1 MRFSAERIRE
11 LAAARGLSVSALLRE
26 ARVSRNAYYSLSRRE
41 SAFPKSV
48 RRLAA
53 ALGVTEAELFEAA
66 PERREEID
74 PLVVEARRIAAALPG
89 VEFDD
94 VWHTLLVLRETPLQR
109 LQGSLRRGRAAPVW

>member
-26 ARVSRNAYYSLSRRE
+26 AGVSRNAYYSLSRRE

-53 ALGVTEAELFEAA
+53 ALGVTEADVFEAA

-74 PLVVEARRIAAALPG
+74 RLVVEARRIAAALPG